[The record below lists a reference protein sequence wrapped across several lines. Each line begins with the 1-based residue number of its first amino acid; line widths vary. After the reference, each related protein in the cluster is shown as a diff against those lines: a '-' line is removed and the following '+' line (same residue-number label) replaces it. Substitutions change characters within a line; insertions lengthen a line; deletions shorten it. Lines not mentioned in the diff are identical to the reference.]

1 MWNNGLDEEDLQHE
15 GGGRELE
22 GNWEY
27 FVFLCRYI
35 YIYIEGDQDD
45 PYTLENPPSFGL
57 QDGREPFR
65 SHNACKQVKIK
76 F

>member
-1 MWNNGLDEEDLQHE
+1 MRE
-15 GGGRELE
+15 GGGSSRGI
-22 GNWEY
+22 GNISCSY
-27 FVFLCRYI
+27 VG
-35 YIYIEGDQDD
+35 IYIEGDQDD